1 MMGVAL
7 AGALTSLVLGW
18 WWGSTTYT
26 VSKNPPNLQSLQE
39 RIMHAKN
46 LSMRMEEL
54 LRKEQ
59 QLMSE
64 QASYTTLLSL
74 KHETEW
80 LLGLVESRLMAG
92 KSTDL
97 ESVETL
103 LDATGKTLRLVLDI
117 GQRSHMSWT
126 ELKPN
131 LIHIHKT
138 LCLASKHTLPE
149 DQEIDSHVID
159 CEFDGPQLVQLLIQQ
174 HRKHNVGLAWP
185 FSVHR
190 GRLHFESLNGRR
202 QVLPAVEPLT
212 LPSQVPFPLRD

>member
-1 MMGVAL
+1 MGVAL
-7 AGALTSLVLGW
+7 AGALTSLALGW
-18 WWGSTTYT
+18 WWGSTTCT

-54 LRKEQ
+54 FRKEQ

-92 KSTDL
+92 KPTDL

-138 LCLASKHTLPE
+138 LCLASKHTIPE
-149 DQEIDSHVID
+149 DQEMDPHFIDS
-159 CEFDGPQLVQLLIQQ
+159 EFDGPHLVQLLIQQ
-174 HRKHNVGLAWP
+174 YRNQNVGLAWP

-190 GRLHFESLNGRR
+190 GQLHFESLNGRR
-202 QVLPAVEPLT
+202 QVLSAVEPLT
-212 LPSQVPFPLRD
+212 LPSQVPSPLRD

>member
-1 MMGVAL
+1 MEVTL
-7 AGALTSLVLGW
+7 TGALTSLALGCW
-18 WWGSTTYT
+18 LGTTT
-26 VSKNPPNLQSLQE
+26 PAVKRNPPNLQSLQE

-54 LRKEQ
+54 FRKEQ
-59 QLMSE
+59 QLLEE

-74 KHETEW
+74 KAQTEW
-80 LLGLVESRLMAG
+80 LLGLVEKRLMKG
-92 KSTDL
+92 DSWDL
-97 ESVETL
+97 EQVETL

-117 GQRSHMSWT
+117 GQRPHMPWT
-126 ELKPN
+126 TLQPN

-138 LCLASKHTLPE
+138 LCLASINQLPNEEKIESHFIE
-149 DQEIDSHVID
+149 DEY
-159 CEFDGPQLVQLLIQQ
+159 DGPHLVQLLIQQ
-174 HRKHNVGLAWP
+174 HRNQNVGLAWP

-212 LPSQVPFPLRD
+212 LPSQVPSPLRD

>member
-7 AGALTSLVLGW
+7 AGALTSLALGW

-59 QLMSE
+59 QLMNE

-74 KHETEW
+74 KEETEW
-80 LLGLVESRLMAG
+80 MLGLVESRLMEG
-92 KSTDL
+92 GSSDL
-97 ESVETL
+97 EHVEAL

-117 GQRSHMSWT
+117 GQRPHMPWT
-126 ELKPN
+126 TLQPN

-138 LCLASKHTLPE
+138 LCLASRNQLPKEMKIESHLIE
-149 DQEIDSHVID
+149 D
-159 CEFDGPQLVQLLIQQ
+159 EFDGPLLVQLLIQQ
-174 HRKHNVGLAWP
+174 HRQNNVGLTWP
-185 FSVHR
+185 FSAQR

-202 QVLPAVEPLT
+202 QVLPAVDPLT
-212 LPSQVPFPLRD
+212 WP

>member
-1 MMGVAL
+1 MGVAL
-7 AGALTSLVLGW
+7 AGALTSLALGW
-18 WWGSTTYT
+18 WWGSTTCT

-54 LRKEQ
+54 FRKEQ
-59 QLMSE
+59 KLMSE

-80 LLGLVESRLMAG
+80 LLGLVESRLMEG
-92 KSTDL
+92 KATDL

-117 GQRSHMSWT
+117 GQRSQMSWT

-131 LIHIHKT
+131 LFHIHKT
-138 LCLASKHTLPE
+138 LCLASKHTIPE
-149 DQEIDSHVID
+149 DQEMDPHVID
-159 CEFDGPQLVQLLIQQ
+159 SEFDGSHLVQLLIQQ
-174 HRKHNVGLAWP
+174 HRNQNVGLAWP

-190 GRLHFESLNGRR
+190 GQLHFELLNGRR
-202 QVLPAVEPLT
+202 QVLSAVEPLT
-212 LPSQVPFPLRD
+212 LPSQVPSPLRD